1 MKGQKARSLENTT
14 WPELRKQ
21 NLQVKKSITLQLS
34 SNLKQYGLCSL
45 GVCEDHVLL

>member
-21 NLQVKKSITLQLS
+21 NLQVKKVYHFAIV
-34 SNLKQYGLCSL
+34 LKYKTIRAMFSWSM
-45 GVCEDHVLL
+45 